1 MGINLTK
8 EVQTLTLKTTTHY
21 WKKLKNIK
29 INGKISP
36 VHGSEDLILLSIP
49 LNVRAKTIKLLEE
62 NRRVSPH
69 DLGFGKRILRHQ
81 KSKQLKKKKKF
92 GCDEN

>member
-1 MGINLTK
+1 M
-8 EVQTLTLKTTTHY
+8 
-21 WKKLKNIK
+21 KNIK

-81 KSKQLKKKKKF
+81 KSKQLKKKKKKNLDVIRIKNF
-92 GCDEN
+92 RSSRRGTVVNESD